1 MRRLGLVGGTSWVS
15 SEQYYRRLNEAVAA
29 RLGGNHSAPVT
40 LWSVEFGEMARLQH
54 DRDWPAVGRILAD
67 AARQLVAAGCEGIAL
82 AANTTHLVAPDVRA
96 VIGDAQFL
104 DLIDLVADEV
114 ADRRRVGLL
123 GTRFTMRS
131 SLFADRLAPRGVDVV
146 VPGDDDQERV
156 HAVVYD
162 ELTRGIVT
170 EQARDDYLAIIDKLV
185 ADGAEAV
192 LLACTEQDELLQDG
206 DASVPLISTT
216 QVHCKALVDFMLGET
231 T

>member
-1 MRRLGLVGGTSWVS
+1 
-15 SEQYYRRLNEAVAA
+15 
-29 RLGGNHSAPVT
+29 
-40 LWSVEFGEMARLQH
+40 
-54 DRDWPAVGRILAD
+54 
-67 AARQLVAAGCEGIAL
+67 
-82 AANTTHLVAPDVRA
+82 
-96 VIGDAQFL
+96 
-104 DLIDLVADEV
+104 
-114 ADRRRVGLL
+114 
-123 GTRFTMRS
+123 MRS